1 MSSFNAD
8 FYQQR
13 QASTHDMSVRGYMM
27 AISGFTAV
35 FILVSMVSAS
45 FSYNWT
51 FSGNMWIMLGFIFGC
66 MVVSV
71 AGGVWAQSNDDPMVS
86 VAGGSICAAAMGL
99 MIGPFVALYE
109 VGSVVQA
116 FMLAAGVVLITGF
129 IGALLPADLSAWGA
143 PLFGLLLGA
152 IFIQFGGIALAAI
165 GVDMDLTFT
174 ILDWAVLILFCA
186 IMVYDL
192 NMARRLD
199 RTFNNAIDVAVNVF
213 LNFANIF
220 IRILSIMGQAKR

>member
-1 MSSFNAD
+1 MSFNEN
-8 FYQQR
+8 FYTQGQ
-13 QASTHDMSVRGYMM
+13 THVDDMSIRSYML

-35 FILVSMVSAS
+35 FIMVSMVGAS

-51 FSGNMWIMLGFIFGC
+51 FSGNSWLLLLFMLAC
-66 MVVSV
+66 MIASIGGGVLAQANDDPMISV
-71 AGGVWAQSNDDPMVS
+71 AGGA
-86 VAGGSICAAAMGL
+86 ICAGAMGL

-109 VGSVVQA
+109 LGSVTQA
-116 FMLAAGVVLITGF
+116 FALSAGVVLITGF
-129 IGALLPADLSAWGA
+129 IGAVLPADLSAWGA

-152 IFIQFGGIALAAI
+152 IFIQFGGIMLAAF
-165 GVDMDLTFT
+165 GVDMELSFT
-174 ILDWAVLILFCA
+174 VLDWAVLVLFCA

-220 IRILSIMGQAKR
+220 IRILSLMGQKK

>member
-1 MSSFNAD
+1 MSFNEG
-8 FYQQR
+8 FYKQSQTR
-13 QASTHDMSVRGYMM
+13 VDDMSVRGYMM
-27 AISGFTAV
+27 AISGFTVV
-35 FILVSMVSAS
+35 FILVSMVGAS

-51 FSGNMWIMLGFIFGC
+51 FSNNMWLLLGFMLAC
-66 MVVSV
+66 MAVSI
-71 AGGVWAQSNDDPMVS
+71 GGGLLAHANDDPMIS
-86 VAGGSICAAAMGL
+86 VVGGAICAGAMGL

-109 VGSVVQA
+109 LGSVTQA
-116 FMLAAGVVLITGF
+116 FALAAGVVMVTGF
-129 IGALLPADLSAWGA
+129 IGAVLPANLSAWGA

-152 IFIQFGGIALAAI
+152 IFVQFGGIVLAAV
-165 GVDMDLTFT
+165 GVDMRLSFT

-199 RTFNNAIDVAVNVF
+199 RTLNNAIDVAVNVF

-220 IRILSIMGQAKR
+220 IRILSIMGQKK

>member
-1 MSSFNAD
+1 MSFNEG
-8 FYQQR
+8 FYKQR
-13 QASTHDMSVRGYMM
+13 QSNVNTMSVRSYMA

-35 FILVSMVSAS
+35 FIMVSMVGAS
-45 FSYNWT
+45 FSYTWT
-51 FSGNMWIMLGFIFGC
+51 FSDNGWLLLLFMLACLVGSIG
-66 MVVSV
+66 
-71 AGGVWAQSNDDPMVS
+71 GGVLAQANDDPMIS
-86 VAGGSICAAAMGL
+86 VIGGTICAGAMGL

-109 VGSVVQA
+109 LGSVVQA
-116 FMLAAGVVLITGF
+116 FVLAAGVVLVTGF

-152 IFIQFGGIALAAI
+152 IFIQFGGIMLAAF
-165 GVDMDLTFT
+165 GLDMELSFT

-220 IRILSIMGQAKR
+220 IRILSIMGQAKK

>member
-1 MSSFNAD
+1 MSINEG
-8 FYQQR
+8 FYKQGR
-13 QASTHDMSVRGYMM
+13 TRTDDLSVRSYML

-35 FILVSMVSAS
+35 FIMVSMVGAS

-51 FSGNMWIMLGFIFGC
+51 FSGSPWLLLLFMFVC
-66 MVVSV
+66 MAASIG
-71 AGGVWAQSNDDPMVS
+71 GGVLAQANDDPMIS
-86 VAGGSICAAAMGL
+86 VLGGAICAGAMGL
-99 MIGPFVALYE
+99 MMGPVVALYE
-109 VGSVVQA
+109 LGSVTQA
-116 FMLAAGVVLITGF
+116 FVLAAVVVLVTGF
-129 IGALLPADLSAWGA
+129 IGAVLPADLSAWGA

-152 IFIQFGGIALAAI
+152 IFIQFGGIILAAL
-165 GVDMDLTFT
+165 GFNMELSFT

-220 IRILSIMGQAKR
+220 IRILSIMGQKK

>member
-1 MSSFNAD
+1 MSLNAE

-13 QASTHDMSVRGYMM
+13 QASVHDMGIRGYMM

-35 FILVSMVSAS
+35 FILVSMVGAS

-51 FSGNMWIMLGFIFGC
+51 FAGNEWWLLGFMLVCLAASIGGGVLAQANDDP
-66 MVVSV
+66 MISV
-71 AGGVWAQSNDDPMVS
+71 AGGA
-86 VAGGSICAAAMGL
+86 ICAGAMGL
-99 MIGPFVALYE
+99 MVGPYVAIYE
-109 VGSVVQA
+109 VGSVTQA
-116 FMLAAGVVLITGF
+116 FVLAAGIVLITGF

-152 IFIQFGGIALAAI
+152 IFIQFGGIALAAF
-165 GVDMDLTFT
+165 GVDMELSFT
-174 ILDWAVLILFCA
+174 VLDWAVLILFCA

-220 IRILSIMGQAKR
+220 IRLLSLMGQAKK

>member
-1 MSSFNAD
+1 MSINEN
-8 FYQQR
+8 FYKQGR
-13 QASTHDMSVRGYMM
+13 TRTDDMGVRSYML

-35 FILVSMVSAS
+35 FIMVSMVGAS

-51 FSGNMWIMLGFIFGC
+51 FSGNSWLMILFMLVC
-66 MVVSV
+66 VVASI
-71 AGGVWAQSNDDPMVS
+71 GGGALAQANDDPMIS
-86 VAGGSICAAAMGL
+86 VVGGAICAGAMGL
-99 MIGPFVALYE
+99 MIGPVVALYE
-109 VGSVVQA
+109 LGSVTQA
-116 FMLAAGVVLITGF
+116 FVLAAGVVLVTGF
-129 IGALLPADLSAWGA
+129 IGAILPADLSAWGA

-152 IFIQFGGIALAAI
+152 IFIQFGGIMLAAF
-165 GVDMDLTFT
+165 GFNMKLSFT

-220 IRILSIMGQAKR
+220 IRILSIAGQKK

>member
-1 MSSFNAD
+1 MNFNEG
-8 FYQQR
+8 FYDQR
-13 QASTHDMSVRGYMM
+13 QSHVNTMNVRTYMM

-35 FILVSMVSAS
+35 FIMVSMVGAS
-45 FSYNWT
+45 FSYTWT
-51 FSGNMWIMLGFIFGC
+51 FSDNGWLLLLFMLVCLAGSIG
-66 MVVSV
+66 
-71 AGGVWAQSNDDPMVS
+71 GGVLAQANDDPMIS
-86 VAGGSICAAAMGL
+86 VVGGAICAGAMGL
-99 MIGPFVALYE
+99 MIGPFVVLYAR
-109 VGSVVQA
+109 VSVVSSCV
-116 FMLAAGVVLITGF
+116 LATGVVLVTGF

-152 IFIQFGGIALAAI
+152 IFIQFGGILLAAF
-165 GVDMDLTFT
+165 GVDMELSFT

-220 IRILSIMGQAKR
+220 IRILSIMGQAKK

>member
-1 MSSFNAD
+1 MSFND
-8 FYQQR
+8 SFYKQGK
-13 QASTHDMSVRGYMM
+13 THVDNMSVRSYML
-27 AISGFTAV
+27 AISGFTAI
-35 FILVSMVSAS
+35 FIMASMVGAS

-51 FSGNMWIMLGFIFGC
+51 FSGNPWLLLLFMLAC
-66 MVVSV
+66 LVVSI
-71 AGGVWAQSNDDPMVS
+71 GGGMLAQANDDPMIS
-86 VAGGSICAAAMGL
+86 VLGGGICAIAMGL

-109 VGSVVQA
+109 LGSVTQA
-116 FMLAAGVVLITGF
+116 FVLAAGVVLITGF
-129 IGALLPADLSAWGA
+129 IGAILPADLSAWGA

-152 IFIQFGGIALAAI
+152 IFIQFGGIMLAAF
-165 GVDMDLTFT
+165 GVDMELSFT

-199 RTFNNAIDVAVNVF
+199 RTLNNAIDVAVNVF

-220 IRILSIMGQAKR
+220 IRILALMGQKK